1 MNRQQISV
9 VLAKFWDSF
18 KQKNPETATVI
29 TAVGMLVLGVIAFSG
44 ELGINLPPIFNK
56 LGLIVSLFLSFNN
69 PSTYTI
75 LNPTSTTENDTLPEN
90 Q

>member
-18 KQKNPETATVI
+18 KQKNPETATLI
-29 TAVGMLVLGVIAFSG
+29 TAAGMLVLAIIAFSG
-44 ELGINLPPIFNK
+44 ELGIDLPPIFNK

-69 PSTYTI
+69 PSTYTV
-75 LNPTSTTENDTLPEN
+75 LNPPTVTAPEN